1 MIMIAKLMNIT
12 LMTIGHMVDISNY
25 IVMNQLTTEET
36 TLLIIWVK
44 IQGTGDAMIVD
55 FGNFQSQQFLGF
67 ILDRHRRL
75 GNSHGSSK

>member
-36 TLLIIWVK
+36 TL
-44 IQGTGDAMIVD
+44 
-55 FGNFQSQQFLGF
+55 
-67 ILDRHRRL
+67 
-75 GNSHGSSK
+75 